1 MFDKIKGFFA
11 DRQDSRRADD
21 DEYTGTY
28 DDDEPKKPKKWGK
41 KIRSAY
47 QSALGKTKKAINSD
61 WSAFNGAYED
71 EDGRDIV
78 IITTTRTKVI
88 RRD

>member
-21 DEYTGTY
+21 DDD

-41 KIRSAY
+41 KIRNAY
-47 QSALGKTKKAINSD
+47 KSALGKTKKAVNSD
-61 WSAFNGAYED
+61 WGAFNSAYED

-78 IITTTRTKVI
+78 IVTTTHTKVI